1 MTDSRYGLD
10 PRENFMQEKNLM
22 PIGRFSKCCRLSI
35 KALRFYDEQELL
47 KPAFVD
53 PHTGYRYYNRHQ
65 ARDAILIGMLRT
77 IDIPIAVISALLKSE
92 GKELQGI
99 LTREQTRIARD
110 LAKMHQALHSIER
123 IAREGHL
130 MPYSIAVCEEP
141 IYTVAKRS
149 CVTNLENMLE
159 DSATLVYALIDE
171 LKQVGRSYA
180 DPVMCINEDPDKQGS
195 ITVHACIGVKSP
207 YPTLPHAHIIEI
219 PGGPTAWLL
228 HRGAYEELGIAY
240 HALFAWIQERGH
252 EQGGAMR
259 EIYLNDPAEV
269 PADQLETRVLLPI
282 RS

>member
-1 MTDSRYGLD
+1 MTNSRYGLD
-10 PRENFMQEKNLM
+10 PREEVMQKQNLM

-35 KALRFYDEQELL
+35 KALRFYDEQGLL

-65 ARDAILIGMLRT
+65 ARDAILIGMLRA
-77 IDIPIAVISALLKSE
+77 IDIPIAVIFSLLKSE
-92 GKELQGI
+92 GKELQEV
-99 LTREQTRIARD
+99 LAQEQARMTRD
-110 LAKMHQALHSIER
+110 LAKMQQALHSIER

-130 MPYSIAVCEEP
+130 MPYTIALCEEP
-141 IYTVAKRS
+141 TYTVAKRS
-149 CVTNLENMLE
+149 CVTSVDKMLE
-159 DSATLVYALIDE
+159 DSGTLVYALIDE
-171 LKQVGRSYA
+171 LKQVGRPYA

-195 ITVHACIGVKSP
+195 MTVHACIGVSAP
-207 YPTLPHAHIIEI
+207 YPTLPHAHITEI

-240 HALFAWIQERGH
+240 HALFAWTQERGH

-269 PADQLETRVLLPI
+269 PADELETRVLLPLGP
-282 RS
+282 